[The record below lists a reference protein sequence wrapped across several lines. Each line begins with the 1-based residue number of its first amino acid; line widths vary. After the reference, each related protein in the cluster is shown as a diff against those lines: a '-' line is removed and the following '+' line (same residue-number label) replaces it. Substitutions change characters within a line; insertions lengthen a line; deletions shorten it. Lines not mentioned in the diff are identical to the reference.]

1 MKRILILED
10 DQGIREVLELL
21 LTSENYNVQS
31 FESIADFL
39 KRDKS
44 ELPDLYLF
52 DVMLP
57 DGSGIDLC
65 STLNQNAQ
73 DLKIPVIIMSA
84 HAGVDELKGV
94 CKPEDFIS
102 KPFDIEYLL
111 SRIQNA
117 VNYSADLY

>member
-10 DQGIREVLELL
+10 DQGIREVLEIL

-31 FESIADFL
+31 FESIAAFL
-39 KRDKS
+39 IRDTS

-65 STLNQNAQ
+65 STLNQNAENV
-73 DLKIPVIIMSA
+73 KIPVIIMSA
-84 HAGVDELKGV
+84 HADVNQLKGV
-94 CKPEDFIS
+94 CKSEDFIS
-102 KPFDIEYLL
+102 KPFDIDDLVDRIKKLL
-111 SRIQNA
+111 N
-117 VNYSADLY
+117 